1 MFWDLAD
8 RCRPAEAELRDCS
21 PALAAHCIILL
32 PGLQKNERVATN
44 YGATS
49 MSHVT
54 SNCGTKQNP
63 PPPKSLL
70 VRAFGPSG
78 KKSIKVSKKQWAYN

>member
-8 RCRPAEAELRDCS
+8 RCKPAEAELRDCS
-21 PALAAHCIILL
+21 PASAAHCIILL

-63 PPPKSLL
+63 PPHPQVTPGQGIWS
-70 VRAFGPSG
+70 
-78 KKSIKVSKKQWAYN
+78 QWQEKHQDF